1 MHRVHYKSFNLYLHI
16 YVELLINQI
25 IILRILITDWYDK
38 KIQIREKSKSKPK
51 TRRKAASEAAGR

>member
-38 KIQIREKSKSKPK
+38 KIQIMIALLLLTFFNIS
-51 TRRKAASEAAGR
+51 